1 MATTTP
7 NYLWSVPTSSDLVKN
22 GATAIETL
30 GDSADQSLWNS
41 GYGQAGKNKIINGD
55 FGVWQRGTSFTQAD
69 TYCADRWT
77 ATYGGASPTAAAITR
92 QSFTPATAPVAGY
105 ESTYFLR
112 MVTTTIG
119 SCTAAGFEQ
128 RIEDVR
134 TYAGQ
139 TATIS
144 FWAKADAAR
153 SAVVVTRQNFGS
165 GGSTATY
172 VEAATVSL
180 TTSWTR
186 FTVSYAVPSISGKTV
201 GTGSYLSFG
210 LRMTTMAN
218 GGTMDLWG
226 YQAEYGSYAT
236 PFQTASGGSPQGELA
251 MCQRYYW
258 RLTPPSACTICAG
271 FVDGTTF
278 AIFNINLPVTM
289 RTAPTALEQSGT
301 ASDYGVRQSGG
312 VVTALSS
319 VPTLGVCTNTTASL
333 SFTVASGLTAGQGVA
348 ARLVNANAYLGWT
361 AEL

>member
-7 NYLWSVPTSSDLVKN
+7 NYLWSVPTSSDLLKN

-236 PFQTASGGSPQGELA
+236 PFQTASGSIQGELA
-251 MCQRYYW
+251 MCQRYFA
-258 RLTPPSACTICAG
+258 RIINGADQTNDMLCPSFAYS
-271 FVDGTTF
+271 TT
-278 AIFNINLPVTM
+278 
-289 RTAPTALEQSGT
+289 Q
-301 ASDYGVRQSGG
+301 
-312 VVTALSS
+312 
-319 VPTLGVCTNTTASL
+319 TLGTVRFPVPLRTSPTVTVSAITDFAVYTSSAAAKFTSNILFTFLSPRSMRVATTIATTDMVAGNGSLIFCASATGTL
-333 SFTVASGLTAGQGVA
+333 DVS
-348 ARLVNANAYLGWT
+348 